1 MSTRERAQMI
11 FDQLTDEE
19 LAGFVALFE
28 HRITAEPPASVFPK
42 KRAELNVML
51 EEAEEDIRAGRVYTE
66 EEANAHMR
74 EKFGKRIIYSR
85 RNIDMLL

>member
-28 HRITAEPPASVFPK
+28 HRIAVEPPASVFPK
-42 KRAELNVML
+42 NRAELNGML
-51 EEAEEDIRAGRVYTE
+51 EEAEKDVRAGRVYTE
-66 EEANAHMR
+66 EEVNSHLW
-74 EKFGKRIIYSR
+74 EKFGI
-85 RNIDMLL
+85 

>member
-28 HRITAEPPASVFPK
+28 HRITAEPPVFPK
-42 KRAELNVML
+42 NRAELNVML
-51 EEAEEDIRAGRVYTE
+51 KEAEEDIRAGRVYTE
-66 EEANAHMR
+66 EEVNKHMR
-74 EKFGKRIIYSR
+74 EKFGI
-85 RNIDMLL
+85 

>member
-28 HRITAEPPASVFPK
+28 HRVAIEPPASVFPQN
-42 KRAELNVML
+42 RAELNAML
-51 EEAEEDIRAGRVYTE
+51 EEAEEDIQAGRVYTE
-66 EEANAHMR
+66 EKVNGHLR
-74 EKFGKRIIYSR
+74 ELSW
-85 RNIDMLL
+85 

>member
-1 MSTRERAQMI
+1 M
-11 FDQLTDEE
+11 
-19 LAGFVALFE
+19 ALFE

-42 KRAELNVML
+42 NRAELNAML

-74 EKFGKRIIYSR
+74 EKFGI
-85 RNIDMLL
+85 

>member
-28 HRITAEPPASVFPK
+28 HRITAEPPVSVFPK
-42 KRAELNVML
+42 NRAELNAML

-66 EEANAHMR
+66 EEVNAHLR
-74 EKFGKRIIYSR
+74 EKFGI
-85 RNIDMLL
+85 